1 MRKTA
6 YLYRGKELVHSNIAE
21 EDALPLLIEMI
32 KEDGKWQNP
41 K

>member
-1 MRKTA
+1 
-6 YLYRGKELVHSNIAE
+6 VHSNIAE